1 MGTQRDALGAVVVG
15 TGFGCLTHV
24 RALRA
29 AGFAVQALVGRKPD
43 RTRERAT
50 RFGIPHAL
58 VSLTDALALP
68 GVDVVS
74 VATPPHTHLDLVL
87 EAVAAGRHVVCEKPF
102 AADAAQ
108 ARRMQAAADAAG
120 VVNLLGTEF
129 RFATG
134 QALLTRTVRAG
145 AIGEPKLATFLLDMP
160 LLADPAA
167 ELPDWWSDAAQGG
180 GWLGAH
186 GTHVIDQIRIT
197 LGEFTGVSATLAN
210 VAPRAMT
217 ADDSYMVHFRLATGV
232 EGIMASS
239 AAAWGP
245 PLVAARVV
253 GTTGTAWVE
262 GDVVRTGD
270 AHGSH
275 VVPTPPDLIY
285 PPPADLMV
293 TAYDLMHAT
302 GIDLAPYTRLF
313 GSLHARLSGQPLP
326 DDPAPATFADGVAN
340 MVVVDAIRQ
349 SARDRA
355 WVDIDAAAR

>member
-1 MGTQRDALGAVVVG
+1 
-15 TGFGCLTHV
+15 
-24 RALRA
+24 
-29 AGFAVQALVGRKPD
+29 
-43 RTRERAT
+43 
-50 RFGIPHAL
+50 
-58 VSLTDALALP
+58 
-68 GVDVVS
+68 
-74 VATPPHTHLDLVL
+74 
-87 EAVAAGRHVVCEKPF
+87 
-102 AADAAQ
+102 
-108 ARRMQAAADAAG
+108 
-120 VVNLLGTEF
+120 
-129 RFATG
+129 
-134 QALLTRTVRAG
+134 LLTRTVRAG
-145 AIGEPKLATFLLDMP
+145 SIGEPKLATFLLDMP

-186 GTHVIDQIRIT
+186 GTHVIDQIRVT

-253 GTTGTAWVE
+253 GTTGTAWIE

-270 AHGSH
+270 GHGSH
-275 VVPTPPDLIY
+275 VVPTPPDLVY
-285 PPPADLMV
+285 PPPDPPPSDLMV

-340 MVVVDAIRQ
+340 MVVIDAIRQ